1 VAEEPIDLG
10 LLGAYVDGELDVE
23 ERARIAEAVAQ
34 DPEVA
39 RQVMVLSRLK
49 STVSGAMDMEAIDLP
64 HIPARRRRWVYGIAA
79 SLLVVVL
86 GAGAIWLSLGGGLDG
101 QNGLDRALAAHRS
114 WSTAKQGEALK
125 LKVVRASVP
134 DKLRFAF
141 VPDLSSARLQLVHSS
156 ILQGQNGPALL
167 TGYAGSRGCRVTLMA
182 TAAGSDVG
190 HKFAFSK
197 HAGVTSAQW
206 RAGSMDYVMLAKGM
220 AQQRF
225 HMLATSVFQA
235 SLKAVPISPETRV
248 ALARSRAESKPCML
262 A

>member
-1 VAEEPIDLG
+1 VAEKPIDLG
-10 LLGAYVDGELDVE
+10 RLGAYVDGELDVE
-23 ERARIAEAVAQ
+23 ERARVAEAVAQ
-34 DPEVA
+34 DPKVA

-49 STVSGAMDMEAIDLP
+49 SSVSGAVDMEAIGLP
-64 HIPARRRRWVYGIAA
+64 HNPARRRWVHGIAA

-86 GAGAIWLSLGGGLDG
+86 GASAIWLSVGGGLEG
-101 QNGLDRALAAHRS
+101 QNGLDRALTAHDS
-114 WSTAKQGEALK
+114 WSTAKQGEALNR
-125 LKVVRASVP
+125 KVVLAGVP
-134 DKLRFAF
+134 NRLKLAF
-141 VPDLSSARLQLVHSS
+141 VPDLRSARLQLVHSS
-156 ILQGQNGPALL
+156 ILHGQNGPTLL

-182 TAAGSDVG
+182 TAAGSDAG
-190 HKFAFSK
+190 HKFEFSK

-235 SLKAVPISPETRV
+235 SLKAAPINPETRV